1 MNLLGKL
8 RIWQKFTILGV
19 TAGVSIVLLVYLL
32 VSAMS
37 EQIDFAVKELQGTRY
52 LRPVREVTENL
63 AAHRRLARLK
73 AQGRE
78 GAAEALTGRA
88 SQVEAALSRLEETD
102 RALEESLG
110 TTTSALRDRQRD
122 HLKPTAIRGRWQEA
136 KGLAASQGAGP
147 EHTRLLADV
156 RELHAHA
163 GDTSNLILDPDL
175 DTYYTMIVVTER
187 LPDYWRL
194 VSELS
199 DLAEEASAKKALSPD
214 ERGRL
219 MALLAQAS
227 AVAER
232 THSDQERAFKETK
245 NFSGSADLEQHTAEP
260 LRAFAQDSKDFFA
273 YVDASLIK
281 SEEVRGRPAEMQEKG
296 QKAVSSAYRLFD
308 ASISELDTML
318 GIRVGNLKRKRISVL
333 ALVALSLVV
342 AVGFAFLM
350 VRQFI
355 AQLGH
360 AVGVA
365 NSLSAGDMTVQVRA
379 EGQDEISQMLAA
391 MKEMVAK
398 LSGII
403 EEIRNSAESI
413 ATASDEVSATAQSL
427 SQSTSEQSAS
437 VEETSAS
444 LEEMN
449 ASIGQNADNAR
460 ATDEIATRAAREADS
475 GGKAVSETVQA
486 MRKIAEKISIIE
498 AIAYQTNLLAL
509 NAAIE
514 AARAGEHGKGFAVV
528 ASEVRKLA
536 ERSQVA
542 AEEIGE
548 LASSSVS
555 VAEKAGQLLG
565 EIVPG
570 IRRTADLV
578 QEITAASREQTSGV
592 QQISM
597 AMDQLEK
604 VTQQNASASEE
615 LAATA
620 EEMNAQAS
628 SLQNMM
634 SFFRIQRS
642 AAPALRGERILF
654 KAAAQSGDDD
664 SSFERF

>member
-1 MNLLGKL
+1 MKVIHNL

-19 TAGVSIVLLVYLL
+19 AIGFSLVLLVYLL
-32 VSAMS
+32 VSA
-37 EQIDFAVKELQGTRY
+37 QNVLIDFSRQELYGSQY
-52 LRPVREVTENL
+52 LRPVREVYEPL
-63 AAHRRLARLK
+63 AHHRRLARAK
-73 AQGRE
+73 AAGRE
-78 GAAEALTGRA
+78 GGAEVMLNRA
-88 SQVEAALSRLEETD
+88 NQIETALSRLEEVD
-102 RALEESLG
+102 KRYEEKLV
-110 TTTSALRDRQRD
+110 TTVAGLRERGRDQLKPSALRS
-122 HLKPTAIRGRWQEA
+122 RWQEV
-136 KGLAASQGAGP
+136 KSLSQSSAAAG
-147 EHTRLLADV
+147 EHTRLLSDLRA
-156 RELHAHA
+156 LAAHV

-175 DTYYTMIVVTER
+175 DTYYTMSVVLIRQPEFWE
-187 LPDYWRL
+187 LA
-194 VSELS
+194 SELGE
-199 DLAEEASAKKALSPD
+199 LAEEGAAKKSLTA
-214 ERGRL
+214 EEKGRL
-219 MALLAQAS
+219 MVLVALLRANQEAQKS
-227 AVAER
+227 E
-232 THSDQERAFKETK
+232 QERGFFETR
-245 NFSGSADLEQHTAEP
+245 NFSGSAGLEQRTSEP
-260 LRAFAQDSKDFFA
+260 LRVFSSETKDLLSYVEQNIIKPDEIRARPSEVQDRTQRTLS
-273 YVDASLIK
+273 ASF
-281 SEEVRGRPAEMQEKG
+281 
-296 QKAVSSAYRLFD
+296 RLFD
-308 ASISELDTML
+308 TAIQELDGML
-318 GIRVGNLKRKRISVL
+318 ETRVSGFQRHKYLVLFAVTVSVL
-333 ALVALSLVV
+333 LSVSL
-342 AVGFAFLM
+342 AFLM
-350 VRQFI
+350 IRQI
-355 AQLGH
+355 IGQLGF

-365 NSLSAGDMTVQVRA
+365 NRLSDGDMTVQVQA
-379 EGQDEISQMLAA
+379 GGKDEIGQLLGA
-391 MKEMVAK
+391 MKDMVGK
-398 LSGII
+398 LSNII

-460 ATDEIATRAAREADS
+460 ATDEIATRSAREAES

-514 AARAGEHGKGFAVV
+514 AARAGEHGRGFAVV

-555 VAEKAGQLLG
+555 VAETAGKLLN
-565 EIVPG
+565 ETVPG

-592 QQISM
+592 QQISL
-597 AMDQLEK
+597 AMEQLEK

-620 EEMNAQAS
+620 EEMNAQAA

-634 SFFRIQRS
+634 AFFRVERS
-642 AAPALRGERILF
+642 QAPAARGVFTPRP
-654 KAAAQSGDDD
+654 AAEYKDDD